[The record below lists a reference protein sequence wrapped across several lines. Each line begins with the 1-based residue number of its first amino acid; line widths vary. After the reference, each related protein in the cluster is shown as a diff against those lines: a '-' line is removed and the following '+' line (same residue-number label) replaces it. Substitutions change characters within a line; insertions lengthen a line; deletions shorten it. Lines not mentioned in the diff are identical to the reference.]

1 MVSTRIGALTVGSL
15 RNRIW
20 IAFGMELFGHAWL
33 AADDAYAIADWLEAN
48 GRAHGATILR
58 AMLGEK
64 VTVDGGEWSESVR
77 LALVESRVTSP
88 RE

>member
-1 MVSTRIGALTVGSL
+1 MVSLRIGALTASSL

-20 IAFGMELFGHAWL
+20 IAFGPMLIGHAWL
-33 AADDAYAIADWLEAN
+33 APDDAYAIADWLDSK

-64 VTVDGGEWSESVR
+64 VTVDGGEWSESAR
-77 LALVESRVTSP
+77 LALVESRVG
-88 RE
+88 E

>member
-1 MVSTRIGALTVGSL
+1 VTLARVVRGHAL
-15 RNRIW
+15 
-20 IAFGMELFGHAWL
+20 ALFGHAWL
-33 AADDAYAIADWLEAN
+33 ASDDAYAIADWLDAN

-77 LALVESRVTSP
+77 LALVESRVAGAVG
-88 RE
+88 E